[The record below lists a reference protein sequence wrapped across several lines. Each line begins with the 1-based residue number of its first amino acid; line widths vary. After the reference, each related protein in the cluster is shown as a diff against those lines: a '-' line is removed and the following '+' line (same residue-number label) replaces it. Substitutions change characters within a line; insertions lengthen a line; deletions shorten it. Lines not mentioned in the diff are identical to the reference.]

1 MEIQPLKIGTKM
13 AKVPVIQGGMG
24 VGISLGNLAGA
35 VAKEGGI
42 GIISAAQPGFKEKDF
57 EKNPL
62 EANLRAVKSEY
73 EKARKLAPNGIIG
86 FNLMV
91 AMEHYEEYVH
101 AVVEAGADLIV
112 SGAGLP
118 TELPKYVG
126 DSDILLAP
134 IVSTAKSANVILK
147 YWDKKY
153 QRIPDLVVIEGPLAG
168 GHLGFREDQLDE
180 YEGQAIY
187 DQEIQK
193 IKEIIQNYSDK
204 YEKKIPIAIGGGIH
218 DSESAAHAFSLGA
231 DAIQVATRF
240 VTTEECDADIRYKE
254 AHLKAKESDIAI
266 VKSPVGM
273 PGRAIMNKFMT
284 RVMNGEQIPHSPCH
298 GCLVKCSPKE
308 IPYCIT
314 DGLIN
319 AVKGNVDEGL
329 LFCGAKAWKAEHL
342 QTVQEVINDLF

>member
-73 EKARKLAPNGIIG
+73 EKARKLAPDGIIG

-319 AVKGNVDEGL
+319 AVKGNIDDGL
-329 LFCGAKAWKAEHL
+329 LFCGAKAWKADHL
-342 QTVQEVINDLF
+342 QTVPEVINDLF

>member
-1 MEIQPLKIGTKM
+1 
-13 AKVPVIQGGMG
+13 
-24 VGISLGNLAGA
+24 
-35 VAKEGGI
+35 
-42 GIISAAQPGFKEKDF
+42 
-57 EKNPL
+57 
-62 EANLRAVKSEY
+62 
-73 EKARKLAPNGIIG
+73 
-86 FNLMV
+86 MV

-153 QRIPDLVVIEGPLAG
+153 QRLPDLVVIEGPLAG

-218 DSESAAHAFSLGA
+218 D
-231 DAIQVATRF
+231 R
-240 VTTEECDADIRYKE
+240 
-254 AHLKAKESDIAI
+254 
-266 VKSPVGM
+266 
-273 PGRAIMNKFMT
+273 
-284 RVMNGEQIPHSPCH
+284 
-298 GCLVKCSPKE
+298 
-308 IPYCIT
+308 
-314 DGLIN
+314 
-319 AVKGNVDEGL
+319 
-329 LFCGAKAWKAEHL
+329 
-342 QTVQEVINDLF
+342 